1 MEPKKSILQDGS
13 NEEDFKKDQKFI
25 SDFAGLMQ
33 TIASFMGNN
42 PPPLPERE
50 LFSLFCRIRINSFVI
65 TDQWGADLAAGL
77 FLQAAHLDH
86 ACKPNLE
93 YIFRG
98 KEIVC
103 LAVEGITDRSEARI
117 NYGDPLSTTS
127 SRQEMLRRRYFFT
140 CTCSLCIDSNR
151 DRKISSLICCESF
164 DLSEAFPLA
173 QAKPS
178 NKLKFIVPYQNPSSD
193 LVLCCPSCET
203 LYSHNLINQLS
214 TFLTSFTEKTP
225 TVERAAD
232 AIRLYCLL
240 RGLKSPVKSN
250 TKLLDNPQILESYVP
265 LLPAYYRLFGRSAHH
280 VLLARVCRMGC
291 FALRMEN
298 TEAVV
303 QAIKTG
309 SDPKDFSRARF
320 NRLLIAMGLDYFE
333 WQMCWNAGPQFII
346 GLHALDL
353 SGFLLRWITDAQ
365 FINEDYMDSV
375 SRLSACSLSTKNL
388 AQVLC
393 RLAVTAERLLDKF
406 APFDACVAESLK
418 RLRALV

>member
-1 MEPKKSILQDGS
+1 
-13 NEEDFKKDQKFI
+13 
-25 SDFAGLMQ
+25 
-33 TIASFMGNN
+33 
-42 PPPLPERE
+42 
-50 LFSLFCRIRINSFVI
+50 
-65 TDQWGADLAAGL
+65 
-77 FLQAAHLDH
+77 
-86 ACKPNLE
+86 
-93 YIFRG
+93 
-98 KEIVC
+98 
-103 LAVEGITDRSEARI
+103 
-117 NYGDPLSTTS
+117 
-127 SRQEMLRRRYFFT
+127 
-140 CTCSLCIDSNR
+140 
-151 DRKISSLICCESF
+151 
-164 DLSEAFPLA
+164 
-173 QAKPS
+173 
-178 NKLKFIVPYQNPSSD
+178 
-193 LVLCCPSCET
+193 
-203 LYSHNLINQLS
+203 
-214 TFLTSFTEKTP
+214 
-225 TVERAAD
+225 
-232 AIRLYCLL
+232 
-240 RGLKSPVKSN
+240 
-250 TKLLDNPQILESYVP
+250 
-265 LLPAYYRLFGRSAHH
+265 
-280 VLLARVCRMGC
+280 MGC